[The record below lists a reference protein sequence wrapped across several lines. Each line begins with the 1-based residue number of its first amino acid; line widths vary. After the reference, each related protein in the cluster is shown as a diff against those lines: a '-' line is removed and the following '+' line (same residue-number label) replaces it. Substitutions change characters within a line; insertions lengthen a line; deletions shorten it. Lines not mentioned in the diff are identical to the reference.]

1 MHMTPPHLLPLQELN
16 ENQSTPKKEKQE
28 WLSKQKENFQHF
40 QAEEEANL
48 LRRQR
53 QYLELECRRFKRRI
67 LVARHN
73 VEKDLVREVSG
84 TTTHLRVT
92 ARKAGS
98 PQFDWDTVFQ
108 NPAVRCIVQLRFT
121 FRLTPEVKA
130 FILFV
135 AAVSFYYDVHLSVCS
150 LIFCGFFFL
159 KELNK
164 RQTQKDLEH
173 AMLLRHHESM
183 QELEFRHLNTIQK
196 MRAELIRLQHQTE
209 LNNQMEY
216 NKRRERELRRKHV
229 MEVRQQPKS
238 LKVIQQDV

>member
-1 MHMTPPHLLPLQELN
+1 ELS

-28 WLSKQKENFQHF
+28 WLSKQKENIQHF

-67 LVARHN
+67 LIARHN
-73 VEKDLVREVSG
+73 VEQDLTRE
-84 TTTHLRVT
+84 
-92 ARKAGS
+92 
-98 PQFDWDTVFQ
+98 
-108 NPAVRCIVQLRFT
+108 
-121 FRLTPEVKA
+121 
-130 FILFV
+130 
-135 AAVSFYYDVHLSVCS
+135 
-150 LIFCGFFFL
+150 
-159 KELNK
+159 ELNK

-183 QELEFRHLNTIQK
+183 QELEFRHLGTIQK
-196 MRAELIRLQHQTE
+196 MRAELIRTQHQTE
-209 LNNQMEY
+209 LTNQLEY

-238 LKVIQQDV
+238 LKVNYT